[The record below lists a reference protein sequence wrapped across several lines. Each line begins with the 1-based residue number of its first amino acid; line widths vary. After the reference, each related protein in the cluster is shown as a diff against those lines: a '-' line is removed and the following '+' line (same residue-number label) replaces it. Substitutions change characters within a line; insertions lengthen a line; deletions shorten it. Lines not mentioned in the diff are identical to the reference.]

1 MNCNYSKEKG
11 SAFTYNELAIKP
23 IHLQILISQPKKKTS
38 TQQQDQLI
46 FHKDQ
51 AIYTNKSTVI

>member
-1 MNCNYSKEKG
+1 MNWNYSKEKG
-11 SAFTYNELAIKP
+11 SAFTYNELAINP
-23 IHLQILISQPKKKTS
+23 IHLQILNQKKTS

-51 AIYTNKSTVI
+51 SIYTKKSTVI

>member
-23 IHLQILISQPKKKTS
+23 IHLQILISQPKKKKL
-38 TQQQDQLI
+38 QLN
-46 FHKDQ
+46 
-51 AIYTNKSTVI
+51 NKINLFFTKIKPFIQKNPQ